1 MNKFIDKKHIHYNYL
16 LEMKNMLLTNIFSN
30 KYIYFMYK
38 LVNLDENISNLS
50 YETRVEIRNT
60 LTSIYINKSFPN
72 TTNTP
77 NNTPNNTSTN
87 SIIYETNINNILD
100 KKKITQINNSSIELV
115 LNDKIL
121 SIESEI
127 NNFNTIVK
135 NNLSL
140 YCNNIHMNQEE
151 KNDNDKIITYLKN
164 SNEETSNIYENI
176 DDFKVLSSL
185 TLLTKVQPYQKLVIK
200 MLESEDLNTLINF
213 EIRIDNSMLQ
223 PISRWINC
231 QSRNETIDYIN
242 KLIDMGIRQ
251 YQEQKKKNNKIGMN
265 KYAGLLESSKFGL
278 SNLKITYNSDQSIT
292 SNLDIII
299 EKIDVFRLS
308 NHNM

>member
-1 MNKFIDKKHIHYNYL
+1 
-16 LEMKNMLLTNIFSN
+16 
-30 KYIYFMYK
+30 
-38 LVNLDENISNLS
+38 
-50 YETRVEIRNT
+50 
-60 LTSIYINKSFPN
+60 
-72 TTNTP
+72 
-77 NNTPNNTSTN
+77 
-87 SIIYETNINNILD
+87 
-100 KKKITQINNSSIELV
+100 
-115 LNDKIL
+115 
-121 SIESEI
+121 
-127 NNFNTIVK
+127 
-135 NNLSL
+135 
-140 YCNNIHMNQEE
+140 MNQEE
-151 KNDNDKIITYLKN
+151 KNDKDNIITYLKN
-164 SNEETSNIYENI
+164 SNEESTNIYENI

-200 MLESEDLNTLINF
+200 MLESEDLNTSINF
-213 EIRIDNSMLQ
+213 EIRIDNSILQ

-308 NHNM
+308 NHNF